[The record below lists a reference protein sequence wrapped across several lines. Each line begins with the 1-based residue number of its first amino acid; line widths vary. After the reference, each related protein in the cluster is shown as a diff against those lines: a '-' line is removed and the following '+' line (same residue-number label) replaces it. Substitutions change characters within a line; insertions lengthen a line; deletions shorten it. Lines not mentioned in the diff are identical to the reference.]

1 MAIAKR
7 PLLMLIHRP
16 GKKIAELDFQLPPIE
31 DLQGSHSMPL
41 PVEPKF
47 RHFLTTCPSGGGK
60 GVYGRNSQTLMMMQE

>member
-1 MAIAKR
+1 
-7 PLLMLIHRP
+7 
-16 GKKIAELDFQLPPIE
+16 
-31 DLQGSHSMPL
+31 MPL